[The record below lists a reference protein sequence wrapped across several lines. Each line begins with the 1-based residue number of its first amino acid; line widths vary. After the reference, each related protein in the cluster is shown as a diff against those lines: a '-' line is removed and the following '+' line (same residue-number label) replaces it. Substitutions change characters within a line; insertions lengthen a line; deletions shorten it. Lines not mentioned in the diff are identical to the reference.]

1 MWFYNN
7 SIDNLKRRSRKHT
20 GGWFNID
27 KCSDLLFFRANLSII
42 TIYSKISI
50 WFSGCFLN
58 RYKLKH
64 EIKKTYFVNA
74 NLVWNLW
81 CDSKIQIYLVYMFL
95 IYQIHEMQTMRLNRK
110 SLLQIIYLN
119 SFWIQPVNA
128 IRIMLVFTL
137 LVQNYSICKIILFI
151 LNIYHFIIH
160 RYLIFR
166 IFRNSR

>member
-1 MWFYNN
+1 MKW
-7 SIDNLKRRSRKHT
+7 
-20 GGWFNID
+20 
-27 KCSDLLFFRANLSII
+27 
-42 TIYSKISI
+42 
-50 WFSGCFLN
+50 
-58 RYKLKH
+58 
-64 EIKKTYFVNA
+64 KKTYFVNA

-151 LNIYHFIIH
+151 QFISVHFQFQTQSSEDFIFQHEFNILMHWFATWFVFH
-160 RYLIFR
+160 CKFMSWIFLFWNQLFK
-166 IFRNSR
+166 IDCCLK